1 MIKRWSLLFGWSVLL
16 STQAVL
22 AQVSG
27 YTPPTGFR
35 TFSLGLSDGAVAIS
49 PSGKMAVA
57 VGRFG
62 GGATI
67 TVYDRISPQGR
78 QILATISDS
87 QWQFFGGLAWRDDTT
102 LVFSENG
109 DMDTLFEWDTTTGAV
124 NFLAP
129 QGATP
134 NVADVVI
141 VGNQVLAL
149 GADGPNANKL
159 YRVAN
164 GSATVLVNAYG
175 TGYAGGLGFQNGL
188 IYAGDT
194 NDPNFVGNPGQ
205 VFRFQP
211 TIGNDGLITGVQLVD
226 TLSLAGGGG
235 AGVVSLVFDSEG
247 DLIATTQRTL
257 TLLRGTQAMP
267 FGTFSGSFPFPT
279 SIAYYGSG
287 FEPFHGTGVLIVNA
301 RFTEVGEVFAITP
314 VPEPA
319 SLGVLSAGLLAVALH
334 KRRRRA

>member
-1 MIKRWSLLFGWSVLL
+1 MMRRLILFGWSALL
-16 STQAVL
+16 SAQAVL

-27 YTPPTGFR
+27 YTPPTGFK
-35 TFSLGLSDGAVAIS
+35 TFSLELTSGVVAVS

-57 VGRFG
+57 TGRFG

-67 TVYDRISPQGR
+67 TVYDRIAPQGR
-78 QILATISDS
+78 QVLTTLSEA
-87 QWQFFGGLAWRDDTT
+87 QWQFFGGLAWRDDDT
-102 LVFSENG
+102 LVFAENG
-109 DMDTLFEWDTTTGAV
+109 DLDTVLEWNTTTGTV
-124 NFLAP
+124 NRLAP
-129 QGATP
+129 IGSLP
-134 NVADVVI
+134 NVADVAV

-164 GSATVLVNAYG
+164 GTATVLVDAYG

-194 NDPNFVGNPGQ
+194 NDPNFSGNPGQ

-211 TIGNDGLITGVQLVD
+211 TFDANGLITGVNPVD
-226 TLSLAGGGG
+226 VLSLAGGGG
-235 AGVVSLVFDSEG
+235 SGVVSFVFDSEG

-257 TLLRGTQAMP
+257 TMLRGMQATP
-267 FGTFSGSFPFPT
+267 FGQFSGSYPFPT
-279 SIAYYGSG
+279 SIAYYGEG
-287 FEPFHGTGVLIVNA
+287 FEPFQGTGILIVNA
-301 RFTEVGEVFAITP
+301 QFTEVGGLFAITP

-319 SLGVLSAGLLAVALH
+319 SLLTVCVGLAGLAMY
-334 KRRRRA
+334 RRRR